1 MEKVG
6 ILVVSYG
13 AREVAM
19 IDAFTRSI
27 KYNVKVYV
35 ADKQRNPFNVKK
47 AVKHVVVPD
56 LNVEEICKF
65 AENNKDE
72 IDFGIVGPEKPIID
86 GVRDLVEKRTGIPLI
101 CPKKEYAIEA
111 SKVQQRLLFQKI
123 VPEVNPR
130 FKIFNPKDYKNQDEV
145 RKAVYK
151 WLDELGNR
159 AVVKPDQPAAGKG
172 VGVWGDHFATR
183 EQLFEHFMANF
194 QHGSVI
200 IEEKIDGEESSF
212 QAFCDGKHLVPLPE
226 TRDYKRAFD
235 DDRGPNCYSE
245 DTEILT
251 EKGWKTF
258 GKLNVDDKV
267 ATFDPNTGEIEFEK
281 PKEIYWKRYKG
292 KMIHFKN
299 RFLDLLVTTN
309 HKMLVQQRKGKRKT
323 SVVEARNLT
332 GERYIQQGGKWKG
345 KDLKSF
351 ILPEYDYK
359 FNRKLERVVINFKDW
374 VRFLGLYLSE
384 GYVSKQKAGGY
395 RVYIS
400 QIKSSK
406 YFSKFKEILEKL
418 PFKVKYE
425 RKNKKFRINSA
436 QLAKYLE
443 RFGASR
449 EKYIP
454 DYIKNATKETILEF
468 LKSFCLG
475 DGDIHQGKM
484 RFHSSSKKMID
495 DIQELIIKAG
505 FNGIVT
511 VDKRC
516 MMLNPINK
524 KHYHARPVYSIEMR
538 GRTKTCIRKK
548 HVKKVDYE
556 GYIGCVTVSTGFVL
570 VRRNYKVAVCGNTGG
585 MGSYKDAG
593 DVLPFMTADDR
604 VKEVEIVRRIFEK
617 WDVKDGDSL
626 RGIPFYVAFMHTG
639 KEPKIL
645 ENNSRPGDPEIINIL
660 PVLKDDFVDVCFK
673 ILEGNLTKIE
683 LEKAATVVT
692 YKVPPN
698 YGGYMDA
705 FPQIVDKNEIGT
717 PVNLTKA
724 YELTKRYGEKIRIYP
739 ASMEMCN
746 GETYVLKSRAVGVVG
761 IGEDIEAARKISL
774 DGIKAIKGGALWH
787 RKDIASKRH
796 IGKSIRHMEKLRLKS
811 EKSFHIRL

>member
-27 KYNVKVYV
+27 NYDVKVYV
-35 ADKQRNPFNVKK
+35 ADKQRNPFNVKM

-86 GVRDLVEKRTGIPLI
+86 GVRDLVEKRTCIPVI
-101 CPKKEYAIEA
+101 CPKKDCAIEA

-130 FKIFNPKDYKNQDEV
+130 FKIFNPNDYKSQDEV
-145 RKAVYK
+145 RKAVYE
-151 WLDELGNR
+151 WLDELENK

-172 VGVWGDHFATR
+172 VGVWGDHFTTR

-235 DDRGPNCYSE
+235 NDRGP
-245 DTEILT
+245 
-251 EKGWKTF
+251 
-258 GKLNVDDKV
+258 
-267 ATFDPNTGEIEFEK
+267 
-281 PKEIYWKRYKG
+281 
-292 KMIHFKN
+292 
-299 RFLDLLVTTN
+299 
-309 HKMLVQQRKGKRKT
+309 
-323 SVVEARNLT
+323 
-332 GERYIQQGGKWKG
+332 
-345 KDLKSF
+345 
-351 ILPEYDYK
+351 
-359 FNRKLERVVINFKDW
+359 
-374 VRFLGLYLSE
+374 
-384 GYVSKQKAGGY
+384 
-395 RVYIS
+395 
-400 QIKSSK
+400 
-406 YFSKFKEILEKL
+406 
-418 PFKVKYE
+418 
-425 RKNKKFRINSA
+425 
-436 QLAKYLE
+436 
-443 RFGASR
+443 
-449 EKYIP
+449 
-454 DYIKNATKETILEF
+454 
-468 LKSFCLG
+468 
-475 DGDIHQGKM
+475 
-484 RFHSSSKKMID
+484 
-495 DIQELIIKAG
+495 
-505 FNGIVT
+505 
-511 VDKRC
+511 
-516 MMLNPINK
+516 
-524 KHYHARPVYSIEMR
+524 
-538 GRTKTCIRKK
+538 
-548 HVKKVDYE
+548 
-556 GYIGCVTVSTGFVL
+556 
-570 VRRNYKVAVCGNTGG
+570 NTGG
-585 MGSYKDAG
+585 MGSYKDVG
-593 DVLPFMTADDR
+593 DVLPFMTAADR

-617 WDVKDGDSL
+617 WEVKDGNSL
-626 RGIPFYVAFMHTG
+626 RGVPFYVAFMHTG

-683 LEKAATVVT
+683 LKKAATVVT

-698 YGGYMDA
+698 YGGYMEA
-705 FPQIVDKNEIGT
+705 FPQLVNKNEIGK

-724 YELTKRYGEKIRIYP
+724 YELTKKYGEKIRIYP
-739 ASMEMCN
+739 ASMEIRN
-746 GETYVLKSRAVGVVG
+746 GETYALKSRAVGVVG
-761 IGEDIEAARKISL
+761 IGEDMEEARKISL

-796 IGKSIRHMEKLRLKS
+796 IEKSMRHMEKLRLK
-811 EKSFHIRL
+811 K